1 MNPKKLK
8 KLRRQLKKA
17 QTTQSSD
24 RYLRQLT
31 NYRNLFKDYGS
42 IVFLINQVLES
53 ERLIRQNLL
62 PQQLPLLELP
72 DDVQE
77 QIFNRL
83 KERFP
88 LGDPRGDRL
97 WEKLTRELPK
107 LDKLLRSYRDFLEE
121 RYGMWAYISAPLI
134 NDLAAYLAGRPTLE
148 IMAGN
153 GYISHGLRMKDQP
166 VIATDSLAWQSENET
181 GRHLVTEVEP
191 LDALAAIEKYGP
203 QVDYVIMAWAPDG
216 LDIDVQV
223 LKKLRSLPNH
233 PLLIC
238 IGEQNGAT
246 NSIEFWQIAQL
257 AEPQAAAKLNQ
268 HFQPFDL
275 IHDQVYLIK

>member
-166 VIATDSLAWQSENET
+166 VIATDSLACQSENET
-181 GRHLVTEVEP
+181 GRHLVTEVKP

>member
-88 LGDPRGDRL
+88 LGDPRGSSL
-97 WEKLTRELPK
+97 GK
-107 LDKLLRSYRDFLEE
+107 
-121 RYGMWAYISAPLI
+121 I
-134 NDLAAYLAGRPTLE
+134 NSRT
-148 IMAGN
+148 
-153 GYISHGLRMKDQP
+153 
-166 VIATDSLAWQSENET
+166 T
-181 GRHLVTEVEP
+181 
-191 LDALAAIEKYGP
+191 
-203 QVDYVIMAWAPDG
+203 QV
-216 LDIDVQV
+216 
-223 LKKLRSLPNH
+223 R
-233 PLLIC
+233 
-238 IGEQNGAT
+238 
-246 NSIEFWQIAQL
+246 
-257 AEPQAAAKLNQ
+257 
-268 HFQPFDL
+268 
-275 IHDQVYLIK
+275 